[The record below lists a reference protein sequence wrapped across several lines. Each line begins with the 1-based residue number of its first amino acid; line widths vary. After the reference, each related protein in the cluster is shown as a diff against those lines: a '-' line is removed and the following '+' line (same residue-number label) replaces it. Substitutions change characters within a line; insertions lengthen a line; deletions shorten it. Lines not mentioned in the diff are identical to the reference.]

1 MLNWRQLVVGSAVSI
16 VSAVLPAPT
25 FAADA
30 ADYTELPP
38 VEVFVPTP
46 CIACIDWADHL
57 RERGFRVT
65 VTPSA
70 DLAAVK
76 KRFGVPAALESRHTA
91 NVGGYFIEG
100 HVPVEDILELLRD
113 RPRARGLAV
122 PGMPRGAPGLE
133 LSNPSCETA
142 CTMLDNSSGVRDIR
156 RELYDTLLVLP
167 DGTTKTWARH

>member
-1 MLNWRQLVVGSAVSI
+1 MLSWRRLAISI
-16 VSAVLPAPT
+16 VSAVLQAPT
-25 FAADA
+25 FAAEA
-30 ADYTELPP
+30 ASTAALPP

-57 RERGFRVT
+57 RERGFHVT
-65 VTPSA
+65 VTPSD
-70 DLAAVK
+70 DLAGVK
-76 KRFGVPAALESRHTA
+76 KRLGVPAALESRHTA
-91 NVGGYFIEG
+91 KVGAYFIEG
-100 HVPVEDILELLRD
+100 HVPVEDILELLRE

-142 CTMLDNSSGVRDIR
+142 CTMLDNNSGIRDIR